1 MVPDSSIGT
10 STHTSNPETSETNFK
25 PDSELT
31 DSPPSFQAATYS
43 SNEQSVKVRGFSSFA
58 ENETAP
64 PPYKPN
70 LFTQSEYENRN
81 SSTSNL

>member
-1 MVPDSSIGT
+1 MPDSSIGVSTNT
-10 STHTSNPETSETNFK
+10 SDPQTGETNFK

-31 DSPPSFQAATYS
+31 DSPPSFQAAVYS

-70 LFTQSEYENRN
+70 LFIQSEYNNRN
-81 SSTSNL
+81 SSTSN